1 MDFLCNAVLST
12 NVRGREE
19 YDEFVR
25 AIEDRLDGVDVV
37 SVEMGEVARIKL
49 DAADGTY
56 DEQRL
61 REAIGDVDRIEQIQ
75 QVETLAE

>member
-1 MDFLCNAVLST
+1 MDVLCNAVLSKK
-12 NVRGREE
+12 VRSREE

-49 DAADGTY
+49 AVADGTD

-61 REAIGDVDRIEQIQ
+61 GEAISDVARIETIR